1 MHNTEWQCITLS
13 QSCCIETLA
22 AFTLW
27 IVHPESRHVHCIFY
41 ALHLNSVL
49 LLWWKWWKS
58 TFSLTCPL
66 SLSLMY
72 RAVVHAIPSPLSLV
86 WPIRRPNCRT
96 PQLSLWRPC
105 LRPTCRLALI
115 AWTASARA
123 CRSPVLPAR
132 INCAL
137 QVTHTPH
144 TSILTVYMLIDFCS
158 LLSSLNLKCVFC
170 MLTHAYTNMITHL
183 STSSW
188 APHCVPQPPG

>member
-1 MHNTEWQCITLS
+1 MYHIITIVLYWNTGCFHTLDCS
-13 QSCCIETLA
+13 SRIETRPLYLLCIA
-22 AFTLW
+22 LELCTAFELCT
-27 IVHPESRHVHCIFY
+27 
-41 ALHLNSVL
+41 
-49 LLWWKWWKS
+49 
-58 TFSLTCPL
+58 PL
-66 SLSLMY
+66 MMKVMKVNFLSNLPSLSLMY

-115 AWTASARA
+115 AWTVSARA

-144 TSILTVYMLIDFCS
+144 TSILTVYMLIDFYS
-158 LLSSLNLKCVFC
+158 LLSSLNLKCIFC